1 MKKSVLVVDD
11 EQGFRDLFVFLL
23 EPLGLEVTCVRNG
36 KEAVQK
42 VEEKAYDLI
51 LMDVHMPEMNGI
63 DALKKIRALR
73 PNQKVAIFSSGSDAA
88 YLLEKEA
95 VENGAIECLL
105 KPVELKEIERI
116 LDKTVGASE

>member
-63 DALKKIRALR
+63 VALKKIRTLR
-73 PNQKVAIFSSGSDAA
+73 PNQKVAIFSSGSDSA
-88 YLLEKEA
+88 YALEKEA

-105 KPVELKEIERI
+105 KPVELKEMERI
-116 LDKTVGASE
+116 LDKTVGSSE